1 MLEKRKALIINA
13 LYCFIWAAGIIL
25 VIKYGIMLV
34 LPFIIALCISFLLK
48 PVINFFTKYARLPRK
63 TAALLSVLLFYSTV
77 GVLIA
82 LGLLKIFSIFR
93 ELVYF
98 MPDIYNKSIEPAIVA
113 GFANF
118 DQLLSLLPDTGQDGS
133 TLALKLTESL
143 GGLISSLS
151 SSALSTLSSW
161 AASVPQFAAGVLF
174 TVISTFFIA
183 TDYPAITEFV
193 LRQLSPKAKTLVY
206 EIKDYTFGTLLNYI
220 KSYLMIITITFSE
233 LSIGLSVIG
242 IENAITIALIIA
254 IFDIL
259 PVLGTGG
266 IMIPWALI
274 EAIKGN
280 YRLAAA
286 LLLIYVAVTVI
297 RNFIEP
303 KIIGEQ
309 VGLHPIATLM
319 SIFVGVKLLGPLGIF
334 ILPIT
339 VVILKKLNDTGRI
352 HIFK

>member
-13 LYCFIWAAGIIL
+13 LYYFILAAGVIM
-25 VIKYGIMLV
+25 VIKYGIFLM
-34 LPFIIALCISFLLK
+34 LPFIIALSISFLLK
-48 PVINFFTKYARLPRK
+48 PVINFISKYTKVSRK
-63 TAALLSVLLFYSTV
+63 TAALLSVLLFYSTI

-82 LGLLKIFSIFR
+82 LVLLKIFSIFR
-93 ELVYF
+93 SLVYF
-98 MPDIYNKSIEPAIVA
+98 MPDIYNQSIEPAIVA
-113 GFANF
+113 GFAQL
-118 DQLLSLLPDTGQDGS
+118 DQLLSLLPVTGQDGPD
-133 TLALKLTESL
+133 LALKLTESL
-143 GGLISSLS
+143 GGMISSIS
-151 SSALSTLSSW
+151 SSALATLSSW

-183 TDYPAITEFV
+183 TDYPAITAFI
-193 LRQLSPKAKTLVY
+193 LKQLPPKAKTLVY

-233 LSIGLSVIG
+233 LSIGLTVIG
-242 IENAITIALIIA
+242 VENAITVALIIA
-254 IFDIL
+254 IFDVL

-266 IMIPWALI
+266 IMVPWAII
-274 EAIKGN
+274 EAVKGN
-280 YRLAAA
+280 YRLAVA
-286 LLLIYVAVTVI
+286 LLLIYVVVTVI

-319 SIFVGVKLLGPLGIF
+319 SIFVGIKLLGPLGIF